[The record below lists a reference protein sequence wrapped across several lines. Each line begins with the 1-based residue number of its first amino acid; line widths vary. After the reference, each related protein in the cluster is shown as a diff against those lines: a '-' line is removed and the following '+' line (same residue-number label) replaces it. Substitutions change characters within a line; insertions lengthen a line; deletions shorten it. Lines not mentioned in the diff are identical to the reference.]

1 MSKIDR
7 SICEYT
13 EVAALTGLTWDQL
26 LQREAA
32 GTFPARINEVSRQL
46 WNRTDV
52 EAWLREHRQ

>member
-1 MSKIDR
+1 MNKIDR

-32 GTFPARINEVSRQL
+32 GTFPARIHEPSGQL
-46 WNRTDV
+46 WNRADV
-52 EAWLREHRQ
+52 EAWLREHRP